1 MTPAKSEG
9 SPFRPTMV
17 RAAIAAER
25 AGSLATAALSRVGT
39 NPGQT
44 ELQHTPERA
53 HASDCERVS
62 AARPPLDA
70 PYPPLLPKA
79 RPACCEV
86 TLTIRPHPRAAM
98 DGPKRWPSRN
108 GAVRFTAMVR
118 SHSAG
123 VSSASGGR
131 RLTPAQLTRMSGSPK
146 AAAADEAARSMA
158 ARSPRSA
165 LTPSAEH
172 PCARSEPTESVSR
185 RASRAIS
192 TTCAPA
198 RASAD
203 AIPWPI
209 PELPPVTTA
218 TRPASENNSPR

>member
-1 MTPAKSEG
+1 
-9 SPFRPTMV
+9 MV
-17 RAAIAAER
+17 LAAIACQR
-25 AGSLATAALSRVGT
+25 SGSDATATVSGVAT
-39 NPGQT
+39 NPGHT
-44 ELQHTPERA
+44 ELQQTPERA

-86 TLTIRPHPRAAM
+86 TLMIRPHPRVAI
-98 DGPKRWPSRN
+98 DGPNRWPSRN

-118 SHSAG
+118 SHSAK
-123 VSSASGGR
+123 VTSASGGR
-131 RLTPAQLTRMSGSPK
+131 RLIPAQLIKMSGSPK
-146 AAAADEAARSMA
+146 AEAADEAARSTA

-165 LTPSAEH
+165 LTQAAEH
-172 PCARSEPTESVSR
+172 PCARSEATDSSSR
-185 RASRAIS
+185 RESRAIR

-198 RASAD
+198 RASAK

-209 PELPPVTTA
+209 PALPPVTTA
-218 TRPASENNSPR
+218 SRPATEHNSLR